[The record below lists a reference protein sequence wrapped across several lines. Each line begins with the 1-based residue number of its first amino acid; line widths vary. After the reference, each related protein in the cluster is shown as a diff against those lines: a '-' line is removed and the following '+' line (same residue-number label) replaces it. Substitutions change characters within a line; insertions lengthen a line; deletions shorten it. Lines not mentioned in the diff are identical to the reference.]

1 MTFEAVLRAP
11 LRSAA
16 FRFAMLLALIF
27 AIGAGALLFTVRSQI
42 GNYAAEATSG
52 RLKAEIAILGGE
64 YAQLGQSGL
73 TDAIARHQSVG
84 DDAQFHYLLVDV
96 QRRRLAGDL
105 PVSAARVGTYALEM
119 VEHDSGPVSGRLETL
134 TALGTSL
141 PDGLTLVVATDNFD
155 VLDLR
160 SRLLAFTLLSG
171 VGITLFVLVGGFLA
185 ALIFLRRLERVNLA
199 VSRIVE
205 GEREERLPM
214 IGFGPEF
221 DGLARNLNI
230 MLDRNE
236 AAMEALRQV
245 STDIAHDLRTP
256 LTRLHQQ
263 LEQMRDADPIEPS
276 AAEAALAQTANLL
289 ATFNALLHIGTVEG
303 GIGRRRFKPVDLS
316 ELMDRIQQLYQPVA
330 EDSGH
335 LFLADHA
342 RDVTIH
348 GDGELLT
355 QLVINLIENALVHT
369 PPGTQVTS
377 RLSVVGG
384 SPIIEMC
391 DTGPG
396 IPAGERDKVFRRFY
410 RLDASRSTEGAGLGL
425 ALVAAIA
432 NLHQAHCAIED
443 RGGGTCVQIM
453 FSAQPS
459 EAFSPRNK

>member
-16 FRFAMLLALIF
+16 FRFAVLLALIF

-84 DDAQFHYLLVDV
+84 DDAQFHYLLVDA

-119 VEHDSGPVSGRLETL
+119 VEHDSGPISGRLEKL

-160 SRLLAFTLLSG
+160 SRLLAYTLLSG

-205 GEREERLPM
+205 GERKERLPM

-263 LEQMRDADPIEPS
+263 LEQMQDADPIEPS
-276 AAEAALAQTANLL
+276 TAEAALAQTSGLL
-289 ATFNALLHIGTVEG
+289 ATFNALLRIGTVEG
-303 GIGRRRFKPVDLS
+303 GIGRRRFKAVDLS
-316 ELMDRIQQLYQPVA
+316 ELMDRIQQLYEPVA
-330 EDSGH
+330 EDGDHH
-335 LFLADHA
+335 LLADHA
-342 RDVTIH
+342 GNILVH

-369 PPGTQVTS
+369 PAGTRITS
-377 RLSVVGG
+377 RLRYQGT
-384 SPIIEMC
+384 SPVIEIC
-391 DTGPG
+391 DDGPG
-396 IPAGERDKVFRRFY
+396 IPADEREKVFGRFY
-410 RLDASRSTEGAGLGL
+410 RLDASRNTEGSGLGL

-432 NLHQAHCAIED
+432 NLHQAHCTICGDGA
-443 RGGGTCVQIM
+443 GMCVQVI
-453 FSAQPS
+453 FPTLQSQG
-459 EAFSPRNK
+459 